1 MPSYYFIMGAYN
13 ILTLFI
19 VVVLFYNLYKCK
31 SFWEQLTAFIVIFP
45 FLFRVLLI
53 K

>member
-1 MPSYYFIMGAYN
+1 MGAYN
-13 ILTLFI
+13 ILALFV
-19 VVVLFYNLYKCK
+19 VVVLFYNLFKCR
-31 SFWEQLTAFIVIFP
+31 SFWEQVIAFFIIYP